1 MKHLDALGKEAEN
14 HRRESP
20 APYQTTRNMDNLD
33 APTCSLQD
41 LKDSTRGAR
50 DAITEGFE
58 MGIHIS
64 KLDLEKNLEDFHA
77 TSESIAMAAKWNEET
92 ISAWEK
98 K

>member
-1 MKHLDALGKEAEN
+1 
-14 HRRESP
+14 
-20 APYQTTRNMDNLD
+20 
-33 APTCSLQD
+33 
-41 LKDSTRGAR
+41 
-50 DAITEGFE
+50 